1 MQFLHSIKKGTL
13 QVGIALHKKSWATP
27 RKKLSASI
35 LGYFI
40 DRMSAARAHQ
50 TAHWNRL
57 SKEASTKLR
66 VGASEKMARRFSS
79 PARSLRTVMTLEICS
94 VSSIYS
100 WTQPKNA
107 TRRGNCTKTTNT
119 SRHAIKGSQTSNRQR

>member
-27 RKKLSASI
+27 RTKLSVRI

-50 TAHWNRL
+50 TGHWNWL
-57 SKEASTKLR
+57 SKEASTKSK
-66 VGASEKMARRFSS
+66 VGASQKMARRFSS
-79 PARSLRTVMTLEICS
+79 PARSLRTVMTLGICS
-94 VSSIYS
+94 VLSIYS
-100 WTQPKNA
+100 GTQPSDA
-107 TRRGNCTKTTNT
+107 TRRRNW
-119 SRHAIKGSQTSNRQR
+119 SRHANSSRYRRKWRQSAN

>member
-79 PARSLRTVMTLEICS
+79 PARSLRTVMTLEISS
-94 VSSIYS
+94 VLSIYS
-100 WTQPKNA
+100 GTQPSDP
-107 TRRGNCTKTTNT
+107 TRR
-119 SRHAIKGSQTSNRQR
+119 SNWSTPAHSSPYRRKWRQSAN

>member
-1 MQFLHSIKKGTL
+1 MQFLRSTKKGTL
-13 QVGIALHKKSWATP
+13 QVGIAPHKKSWATL

-50 TAHWNRL
+50 TAHWNWL
-57 SKEASTKLR
+57 TKEASTKLR

-79 PARSLRTVMTLEICS
+79 PARSLRTVMTQEFCS
-94 VSSIYS
+94 ALSIFS
-100 WTQPKNA
+100 GTQPSDA
-107 TRRGNCTKTTNT
+107 TPRR
-119 SRHAIKGSQTSNRQR
+119 H

>member
-1 MQFLHSIKKGTL
+1 MQLLGSIKKGTL
-13 QVGIALHKKSWATP
+13 QVGIAPHKQSWATS

-50 TAHWNRL
+50 TAHWNWL
-57 SKEASTKLR
+57 TKEASTKLR

-79 PARSLRTVMTLEICS
+79 PARSLRTDMTQVICS
-94 VSSIYS
+94 VFSIYIG
-100 WTQPKNA
+100 TQTHDAK
-107 TRRGNCTKTTNT
+107 RRRNWC
-119 SRHAIKGSQTSNRQR
+119 RHANSSRCRRKWRQSAN

>member
-1 MQFLHSIKKGTL
+1 MQFLRSIKKGTL
-13 QVGIALHKKSWATP
+13 QVGIAPPKKSWATS
-27 RKKLSASI
+27 RKKLSANI

-50 TAHWNRL
+50 TGHWNWL

-79 PARSLRTVMTLEICS
+79 PARSLRTVMSLEICS
-94 VSSIYS
+94 ALSL
-100 WTQPKNA
+100 
-107 TRRGNCTKTTNT
+107 
-119 SRHAIKGSQTSNRQR
+119 

>member
-1 MQFLHSIKKGTL
+1 MQFLRSIKKGTL
-13 QVGIALHKKSWATP
+13 QVGIAPHKKSWATP

-66 VGASEKMARRFSS
+66 GGASEKMARRFDSRV
-79 PARSLRTVMTLEICS
+79 RSLRTLMTQEICS
-94 VSSIYS
+94 VLSIYS
-100 WTQPKNA
+100 GTHPSDA
-107 TRRGNCTKTTNT
+107 TRRRNW
-119 SRHAIKGSQTSNRQR
+119 SRHANSSRCRRKWRQSAN

>member
-1 MQFLHSIKKGTL
+1 MQFLLSIKKGTL
-13 QVGIALHKKSWATP
+13 QVGIAPHKKSWATP
-27 RKKLSASI
+27 PKKLSARI

-57 SKEASTKLR
+57 TKEASTKLR

-79 PARSLRTVMTLEICS
+79 PARSLRTVMKNGVPFFLMR
-94 VSSIYS
+94 
-100 WTQPKNA
+100 QPS
-107 TRRGNCTKTTNT
+107 T
-119 SRHAIKGSQTSNRQR
+119 SCLPLRSEEHTS

>member
-13 QVGIALHKKSWATP
+13 QVGIAPHKKSWATP

-40 DRMSAARAHQ
+40 DRMSAAWAHQ

-79 PARSLRTVMTLEICS
+79 PARSLRTVMTLETCS
-94 VSSIYS
+94 VLSIYPG
-100 WTQPKNA
+100 TQPSDA
-107 TRRGNCTKTTNT
+107 TRRHNW
-119 SRHAIKGSQTSNRQR
+119 SRHTNRSS

>member
-1 MQFLHSIKKGTL
+1 MQFLHSTKKGTL
-13 QVGIALHKKSWATP
+13 QVGIAPHKKSWATP
-27 RKKLSASI
+27 QKKLSASI

-57 SKEASTKLR
+57 PKEASTKLR

-79 PARSLRTVMTLEICS
+79 PARSLRTVMTLEIFS
-94 VSSIYS
+94 VLSTYS
-100 WTQPKNA
+100 GTQPSDA
-107 TRRGNCTKTTNT
+107 TRRRNWFRHGNS
-119 SRHAIKGSQTSNRQR
+119 SRCRRKWRQSAN

>member
-1 MQFLHSIKKGTL
+1 MQFLRSIKRGTV
-13 QVGIALHKKSWATP
+13 QVGIAPHKQSWATP
-27 RKKLSASI
+27 RKKLSARI

-50 TAHWNRL
+50 TAHWNWL

-79 PARSLRTVMTLEICS
+79 LARARRTVMTQEICS
-94 VSSIYS
+94 VLSIYS
-100 WTQPKNA
+100 GTQPSDA
-107 TRRGNCTKTTNT
+107 TRRRNW
-119 SRHAIKGSQTSNRQR
+119 RQSAN